1 MKFKVSILL
10 TLLICIISVPQI
22 ANAESEAILTKSKTV
37 SELLAGIPSDLPQNQ
52 NNWEIYKNINQLEKS
67 HQEQGIYNIEDISN
81 PLHHAK
87 TGDPFSYSV
96 KEWLY
101 NNGFIKNVYNSNDWV
116 WTPVEKPDGTG
127 FAYVD
132 KYGYTHVDNN
142 LVYAITYSKDGRI
155 YDFDSTKYK
164 GGYAL
169 SDIKDLEG
177 DYGRSYLSSLEGS
190 KPFGNESTG
199 DSTSNRK
206 FDLFNIKDLLKR

>member
-1 MKFKVSILL
+1 MV
-10 TLLICIISVPQI
+10 LICIILVSHVVS
-22 ANAESEAILTKSKTV
+22 ADSGVSLTKSKTV

-52 NNWEIYKNINQLEKS
+52 LEKS
-67 HQEQGIYNIEDISN
+67 HQGQGIYNIEDISN

-101 NNGFIKNVYNSNDWV
+101 NNGFIKNAYNSNDWV

-177 DYGRSYLSSLEGS
+177 DYGRFYLSSLEGS